1 MTWYAVDGMDGSGK
15 TTSSDFLREQ
25 LMAEGRKVLEI
36 THPNSET
43 SYGRT
48 SAKYLCRKG
57 KGAVMISTLFYIL
70 DVLHSLRYK
79 RKHGKEYD
87 DVIFVRYSLAAAYM
101 PESLCKPIYKI
112 IEFVLP
118 IPDVKIYVD
127 IDPKIALERIYERGE
142 ELETFETAESL
153 EKTRRRMGM
162 ITDSWIKIDNSGT
175 PEQTREQTKRILEE
189 VRKHARSHAQI
200 RRRDIA
206 AHREGRQDRIA
217 YWAAAVPGDSSLRCD
232 MHDDVRG
239 HDVRHHLLCGID
251 LRRYYPPDSE
261 HHVLL
266 QEVQQ
271 HRQAGRR

>member
-189 VRKHARSHAQI
+189 VRKHA
-200 RRRDIA
+200 
-206 AHREGRQDRIA
+206 
-217 YWAAAVPGDSSLRCD
+217 
-232 MHDDVRG
+232 
-239 HDVRHHLLCGID
+239 
-251 LRRYYPPDSE
+251 
-261 HHVLL
+261 
-266 QEVQQ
+266 
-271 HRQAGRR
+271 